1 MITPEE
7 LKEWVNRWARIIG
20 VKPLEIHVRRMSRKW
35 ASCSSRGRITINSE
49 IMKHP
54 KKFIDKVIVHEL
66 LHLKYPNH
74 GKMFQALMR
83 GYLNE
88 FSAGARPR
96 VFKACK
102 CPIWV
107 LYVIIQS

>member
-1 MITPEE
+1 MITHDE
-7 LKEWVNRWARIIG
+7 LKEAVNRWAKKIG

-49 IMKHP
+49 IIKHP

-74 GKMFQALMR
+74 GKMFKAFMR
-83 GYLNE
+83 SYLGMKSKN
-88 FSAGARPR
+88 
-96 VFKACK
+96 
-102 CPIWV
+102 
-107 LYVIIQS
+107 